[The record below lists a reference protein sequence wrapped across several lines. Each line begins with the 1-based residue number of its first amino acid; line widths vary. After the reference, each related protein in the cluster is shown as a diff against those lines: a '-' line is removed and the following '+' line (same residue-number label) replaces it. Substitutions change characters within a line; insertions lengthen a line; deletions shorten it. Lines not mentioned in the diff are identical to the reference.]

1 MKTRGKKWLAVAVA
15 VLLTMSIGATALAAE
30 SGATRE
36 EKLLERQQKIEEAQA
51 KVAARQ
57 AEIES
62 KMSGFGEF
70 RQQVEALRLVV
81 LENRQENIAL
91 ASENNQLRLSTA
103 QALKA
108 LKDSGATLPAETVTQ
123 LKALNEQAKAI
134 AEQLNAT
141 RGDIKDVAQ
150 ANRENLRAKDYEA
163 IAAAFAQIGE
173 IQNTRYG
180 LLLQMKDVL
189 TELNALV
196 ASAGATA

>member
-1 MKTRGKKWLAVAVA
+1 MKTIGKKWLAVAAA
-15 VLLTMSIGATALAAE
+15 VLLTMSIGVTALAAE

-103 QALKA
+103 QALKS
-108 LKDSGATLPAETVTQ
+108 LKDSGVTLPAETVTQ

-173 IQNTRYG
+173 IQNMRYG